1 MQNSQ
6 TLSSLSGNIGFNRR
20 ILKVKSKIGEGGF
33 SFVYLVTEIHQD
45 SPTNQMDDFNSHR
58 EGASYCLKAT
68 TVQTAEQ
75 KRITEAET
83 SILKLASNH
92 PNVVT
97 LVDVVMRPSGR
108 GRQDHLILMEY
119 CSGGHAFGLIQ
130 RMKREVSTHT
140 GMR

>member
-1 MQNSQ
+1 M
-6 TLSSLSGNIGFNRR
+6 
-20 ILKVKSKIGEGGF
+20 
-33 SFVYLVTEIHQD
+33 YLVTEIHQD